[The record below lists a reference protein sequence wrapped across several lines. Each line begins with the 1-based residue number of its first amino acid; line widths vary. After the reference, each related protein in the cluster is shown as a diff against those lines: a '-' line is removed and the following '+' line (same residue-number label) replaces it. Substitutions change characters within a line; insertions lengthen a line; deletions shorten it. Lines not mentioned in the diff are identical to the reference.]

1 MRTLRFA
8 AACTL
13 AASTLLATAVAAP
26 ADAKSRGRT
35 EDAPAPRTETGRDGA
50 EARIRALEARLE
62 HLEREL
68 ARRPLDI
75 SSYHLPEKVELCGQT
90 VRLDEPEIRERLER
104 EFYLMLGDRDQV
116 VIWAKRARRVFPAID
131 AAVARTAGAC
141 PDVRYLA
148 VIESGLRPTVTSHAN
163 AHGYWQFMAPTAR
176 EYGLSVDGGWDE
188 RAELDASS
196 KAGVQYL
203 TDLAR
208 GFGGDWS
215 LAMVAYNTGMGRL
228 RNAMEAQSRR
238 DFWRLDLVD
247 EAERYVPRVIA
258 AKVIMTRLAEYGFDL
273 DERDG
278 YAPEPVERLTMRLPA
293 GRGVSLLEAAR
304 VIGIDY
310 RTLRRLNPGLTD
322 TALPVGRS
330 FTLAVPPGR
339 AEAARLLAGRGAP
352 TEPEDAPAGKR
363 PAPARAVAAAP
374 KNAHHVVRKGDSL
387 GAIAARHKVS
397 VDELRRWNRL
407 SRKEPIREGQKLIVR
422 R

>member
-8 AACTL
+8 AACSL
-13 AASTLLATAVAAP
+13 AASTLLAAAVP
-26 ADAKSRGRT
+26 GSADAKSKARA
-35 EDAPAPRTETGRDGA
+35 EDAPRAPAEGP

-75 SSYHLPEKVELCGQT
+75 SSYHLPEKVELCGQP
-90 VRLDEPEIRERLER
+90 VRLDDPDVRERLER

-188 RAELDASS
+188 RAELEASS

-203 TDLAR
+203 ADLAR

-215 LAMVAYNTGMGRL
+215 LAMAAYNTGMGRL
-228 RNAMEAQSRR
+228 RNAMETQSRR

-247 EAERYVPRVIA
+247 EAERYVPRVLA
-258 AKVIMTRLAEYGFDL
+258 AKLIMTRLAEYGFDL
-273 DERDG
+273 DEGDG

-304 VIGIDY
+304 VIGVDY

-322 TALPVGRS
+322 ASLPAGRTFS
-330 FTLAVPPGR
+330 LAVPPGR
-339 AEAARLLAGRGAP
+339 AEAARLLAGRGP
-352 TEPEDAPAGKR
+352 SGEPEDAPAGKR
-363 PAPARAVAAAP
+363 PPAARAVTAAATREG
-374 KNAHHVVRKGDSL
+374 AHHVVRRGDSL
-387 GAIAARHKVS
+387 GAIAARHRVS

-407 SRKEPIREGQKLIVR
+407 SRKDPIREGQKLIVR